1 MKNLDGGLSFTFI
14 THKLWEHFVGVFTV
28 FYYIFKY
35 LFKDYDVTT
44 LKTIHPFTFWNYTK
58 HPIKVLQNKNNM

>member
-14 THKLWEHFVGVFTV
+14 THKLREHFVGVFTV

-44 LKTIHPFTFWNYTK
+44 LKTIHPFTF
-58 HPIKVLQNKNNM
+58 